1 MSFFHKILAG
11 SHIPLRIFNILGRTL
26 KIKDDSELRVL
37 LYHDIPQE
45 HHSRFRTQL
54 EKISKDWKFVSPEIF
69 EEMIRGKK
77 EIVGRNLL
85 LTFDDGYLSNK
96 IVAEEILEPLGIKA
110 LFFII
115 SDFVDIQK
123 AQIKKFISDNIYP
136 SLSIKQV
143 PDFWVPM
150 RRKDLEVLLRKGH
163 SVGGH
168 TKTHAK
174 LSQIDSID
182 RLQDEI
188 LISKKKLEDK
198 LGKNIKHFAYTFG
211 DLGSFSKDALKV
223 AREHYE
229 FIHTGLRGNNKI
241 SPNSNWAIRRE
252 SISPTDSDHL
262 VGAILEGGADILY
275 KNKLKTYESWE
286 LF

>member
-11 SHIPLRIFNILGRTL
+11 SHIPLRIFNIFGRTL
-26 KIKDDSELRVL
+26 KIKDGSELRVL

-54 EKISKDWKFVSPEIF
+54 EKISKDWRFVSTEIF

-115 SDFVDIQK
+115 SDFVDIQDT
-123 AQIKKFISDNIYP
+123 QIKKFISDNIYP

-143 PDFWVPM
+143 PDFWMPM
-150 RRKDLEVLLRKGH
+150 RWKDLEVLLQKGH
-163 SVGGH
+163 SIGGH

-198 LGKNIKHFAYTFG
+198 LEINIKHFAYTFG
-211 DLGSFSKDALKV
+211 DLDSFSKDALTV
-223 AREHYE
+223 ARKHYE

-262 VGAILEGGADILY
+262 VGSILEGGADILY
-275 KNKLKTYESWE
+275 KNKLRTYESWG

>member
-11 SHIPLRIFNILGRTL
+11 SHIPLKMFNILERTL
-26 KIKDDSELRVL
+26 KIKDGSELRVL

-45 HHSRFRTQL
+45 HYSNFRTQL
-54 EKISKDWKFVSPEIF
+54 EKLSKDWKFISTETF

-77 EIVGRNLL
+77 EIMGRNLL

-96 IVAEEILEPLGIKA
+96 IVAEEILKPLGIKA

-123 AQIKKFISDNIYP
+123 IQIKKFISDNIYP

-143 PDFWVPM
+143 PDFWIPM
-150 RRKDLEVLLRKGH
+150 SWKDLEELLKNGH
-163 SVGGH
+163 SIGSH

-188 LISKKKLEDK
+188 LTSKKKLENK
-198 LGKNIKHFAYTFG
+198 LKINIKHFAYTFG
-211 DLGSFSKDALKV
+211 DLGSFSKDALRV

-229 FIHTGLRGNNKI
+229 FIHTGLRGDNKI
-241 SPNSNWAIRRE
+241 SPAWAIRRE
-252 SISPTDSDHL
+252 SISPTNSSRL
-262 VGAILEGGADILY
+262 IGAILEGGADILY
-275 KNKLKTYESWE
+275 KNSLQTYESWG

>member
-1 MSFFHKILAG
+1 MSFFHKILAS
-11 SHIPLRIFNILGRTL
+11 SHIPLRIFNIFGRTL
-26 KIKDDSELRVL
+26 KIKDGSELRVL

-54 EKISKDWKFVSPEIF
+54 EKISKDWRFVSTEIF

-115 SDFVDIQK
+115 SDFVDIQD

-143 PDFWVPM
+143 PDFWMPM
-150 RRKDLEVLLRKGH
+150 RWKDLEVLLQKGH
-163 SVGGH
+163 SIGGH

-198 LGKNIKHFAYTFG
+198 LEINIKHFAYTFG
-211 DLGSFSKDALKV
+211 DLDSFSKDALTV
-223 AREHYE
+223 ARKHYE

-262 VGAILEGGADILY
+262 VGSILEGGADILY
-275 KNKLKTYESWE
+275 KNKLRTYESWG

>member
-1 MSFFHKILAG
+1 
-11 SHIPLRIFNILGRTL
+11 
-26 KIKDDSELRVL
+26 
-37 LYHDIPQE
+37 
-45 HHSRFRTQL
+45 
-54 EKISKDWKFVSPEIF
+54 
-69 EEMIRGKK
+69 MIRGKK

-115 SDFVDIQK
+115 SDFVDIQDT
-123 AQIKKFISDNIYP
+123 QIKKFISDNIYP

-143 PDFWVPM
+143 PDFWMPM
-150 RRKDLEVLLRKGH
+150 RWKDLEVLLQKGH
-163 SVGGH
+163 SIGGH

-198 LGKNIKHFAYTFG
+198 LEINIKHFAYTFG
-211 DLGSFSKDALKV
+211 DLDSFSKDALTV
-223 AREHYE
+223 ARKHYE

-262 VGAILEGGADILY
+262 VGSILEGGADILY
-275 KNKLKTYESWE
+275 KNKLRTYESWG

>member
-26 KIKDDSELRVL
+26 KIKDGSELRVL
-37 LYHDIPQE
+37 LYHDVPQE

-54 EKISKDWKFVSPEIF
+54 EKISKDWKFVSTEIF

-85 LTFDDGYLSNK
+85 LTFDDGYLSNR

-115 SDFVDIQK
+115 SDFVDIQE

-143 PDFWVPM
+143 PDFWMPM
-150 RRKDLEVLLRKGH
+150 RWKDLEVLLRKGH
-163 SVGGH
+163 SIGGH

-174 LSQIDSID
+174 LSRIDSID

-188 LISKKKLEDK
+188 LISKKKLENK
-198 LGKNIKHFAYTFG
+198 LGINIKHFAYTFG
-211 DLGSFSKDALKV
+211 DLDSFSKDALRV

-229 FIHTGLRGNNKI
+229 FIHTGLRGDNKI
-241 SPNSNWAIRRE
+241 SPTWAIRRE

-275 KNKLKTYESWE
+275 KNKLKTYESWG

>member
-1 MSFFHKILAG
+1 MSFFHKILTG

-26 KIKDDSELRVL
+26 KIKDGSELRVL

-45 HHSRFRTQL
+45 HHSRFRAQL
-54 EKISKDWKFVSPEIF
+54 EKISKDWKFVSTEIF
-69 EEMIRGKK
+69 EEIIRGKK

-85 LTFDDGYLSNK
+85 LTFDDGYLSNR

-115 SDFVDIQK
+115 SDFVDIQE

-143 PDFWVPM
+143 PDFWMPM
-150 RRKDLEVLLRKGH
+150 RWKDLEVLLRKGH
-163 SVGGH
+163 SIGGH

-174 LSQIDSID
+174 LSRIDSID

-198 LGKNIKHFAYTFG
+198 LEINIKHFAYTFG
-211 DLGSFSKDALKV
+211 DLDSFSKDALRMAK
-223 AREHYE
+223 EHYE
-229 FIHTGLRGNNKI
+229 FIHTGLRGDNKI
-241 SPNSNWAIRRE
+241 SPTWAIRRE

-275 KNKLKTYESWE
+275 KNKLRTYEFWGST
-286 LF
+286 

>member
-54 EKISKDWKFVSPEIF
+54 EKISKDWKFISPEIF

-150 RRKDLEVLLRKGH
+150 RWKDLEVLLRKGH

>member
-150 RRKDLEVLLRKGH
+150 RWKDLEVLLRKGH
-163 SVGGH
+163 SIGGH